1 MSEEEISFTNIDYI
15 QKIHFPPFV
24 DSIEHQM
31 LLSAQLTSIIQD
43 INENPDVR
51 IVVIEGNEISFNFQ
65 TNNLPSPQT
74 EKEMEERQIAQLI
87 ANIKCPTIMLCS
99 GSIIAQ
105 GFEICLSTDIRICSS
120 NTVFQMPQLYW
131 NQLPWDGGTQ
141 RLSRLIGIPKSLDL
155 MLTGRNM
162 NAEEALQ
169 SGLIHQMTE
178 PNKLETTGIELA
190 KQMSEYAPIA
200 MQYTKEAI
208 LNGYELPLNAALT
221 LELDFNVLLHSTHDR
236 LEGIN
241 SFLEK
246 RTPDFQ
252 GS

>member
-1 MSEEEISFTNIDYI
+1 
-15 QKIHFPPFV
+15 
-24 DSIEHQM
+24 
-31 LLSAQLTSIIQD
+31 
-43 INENPDVR
+43 
-51 IVVIEGNEISFNFQ
+51 
-65 TNNLPSPQT
+65 
-74 EKEMEERQIAQLI
+74 
-87 ANIKCPTIMLCS
+87 
-99 GSIIAQ
+99 
-105 GFEICLSTDIRICSS
+105 
-120 NTVFQMPQLYW
+120 
-131 NQLPWDGGTQ
+131 
-141 RLSRLIGIPKSLDL
+141 
-155 MLTGRNM
+155 M
-162 NAEEALQ
+162 NAEEAIQ